1 MIVLCNIG
9 TNAEV
14 FNPQVLYA
22 LKCNNKDSIKTCY
35 HCHKHAELSYV
46 LSGTTNYTINNS
58 IYKLKKGDFIIFN
71 PGVYHEEFLTPGE
84 QVSELHMG
92 FDNLSIEGLPKNFL
106 LKENSS
112 PVVHLKKYR
121 KEFDGCIHQIISEQA
136 KNEPGF
142 DIVLKSLSMNLL
154 VLLLRETYCDEEV
167 QQTES
172 LSFNSSDKS
181 TIVRT
186 IIAYM
191 NEKYTEEISLDKM
204 AKTTYLSPVY
214 ISKIFK
220 EETGYSPIN
229 YLINIRLQKAKQLLE
244 SGNSSVKAAA
254 ESVGYNDAYYFSKL
268 FKKYYG
274 YPPSKIS
281 AR

>member
-1 MIVLCNIG
+1 VIVLCNIG
-9 TNAEV
+9 TNAEI

-22 LKCNNKDSIKTCY
+22 LKCDNKDFVKTCY
-35 HCHKHAELSYV
+35 HSHKHVELSYI
-46 LSGTTNYTINNS
+46 LSGTVTYNINNS
-58 IYKLKKGDFIIFN
+58 IYKLKKGDFLIFN
-71 PGVYHEEFLTPGE
+71 PGVYHEEFLSPGE
-84 QVSELHMG
+84 HVSELHMG
-92 FDNLSIEGLPKNFL
+92 FDNLNLEGLPKNFL
-106 LKENSS
+106 LRENASS
-112 PVVHLKKYR
+112 VVHLKKYH
-121 KEFDGCIHQIISEQA
+121 KEFDGCIHQIITEQA

-142 DIVLKSLSMNLL
+142 DIILKSLSMSLL
-154 VLLLRETYCDEEV
+154 VLLLRETYCEDEV
-167 QQTES
+167 QETGS

-181 TIVRT
+181 SIVRT
-186 IIAYM
+186 IISYM

-244 SGNSSVKAAA
+244 TGSTSVKLAA

-281 AR
+281 VR